1 MIQITVA
8 IGDVCTDIVTD
19 QALSFDGV
27 ETLLNRATQATLI
40 AYNSY
45 VVAND
50 DYESLTEITEDD
62 K

>member
-8 IGDVCTDIVTD
+8 IADVCTDIVTD

-45 VVAND
+45 IVANE
-50 DYESLTEITEDD
+50 DYEALSEIAEDD

>member
-1 MIQITVA
+1 MIQITVS

-19 QALSFDGV
+19 QALSFDGI
-27 ETLLNRATQATLI
+27 ETLLNRATQASLV

-45 VVAND
+45 VVANE
-50 DYESLTEITEDD
+50 DYETLSEIAEDD